1 MSHKIIRSL
10 LEGRLKTWAD
20 TRSPALRI
28 SYQNVDFSPTANET
42 YLRAFLLPAGTNSN
56 DLAGVHRLY
65 TGLFQITI
73 VTPSGGGTGAAEGL
87 VDELAALFP
96 LYDLLTK
103 PGFSAQVMT
112 PVEPGPEQQEDTAF
126 ALPVSFQYRAD
137 TTT

>member
-10 LEGRLKTWAD
+10 FEGRLKTWAAA
-20 TRSPALRI
+20 RSPALRI
-28 SYQNVDFSPTANET
+28 SYQNVDFAPAASET

-56 DLAGVHRLY
+56 DLAGAHRLY
-65 TGLFQITI
+65 TGLFQITV

-87 VDELAALFP
+87 IDELDALFP
-96 LYDLLTK
+96 LYDRLTK
-103 PGFSAQVMT
+103 AGFSVQVMT

-137 TTT
+137 TT

>member
-10 LEGRLKTWAD
+10 FEGRLKTWAE

-28 SYQNVDFSPTANET
+28 SYQNVDFAPTANET

-56 DLAGVHRLY
+56 DLAGAHRLY

-73 VTPSGGGTGAAEGL
+73 VTPAGGGTGAAEGL

-96 LYDLLTK
+96 LNDRLTK

>member
-10 LEGRLKTWAD
+10 LEGRLKAWAAA
-20 TRSPALRI
+20 RSPVLRVA
-28 SYQNVDFSPTANET
+28 YQNVAFTPTATET

-65 TGLFQITI
+65 TGVFQITI

-87 VDELAALFP
+87 VDELAVLYP
-96 LYDLLTK
+96 LNDKLMRI
-103 PGFSAQVMT
+103 GFSVQVMT
-112 PVEPGPEQQEDTAF
+112 PVYPGPEQQEDTAF
-126 ALPVSFQYRAD
+126 ALPVSFLYRAD